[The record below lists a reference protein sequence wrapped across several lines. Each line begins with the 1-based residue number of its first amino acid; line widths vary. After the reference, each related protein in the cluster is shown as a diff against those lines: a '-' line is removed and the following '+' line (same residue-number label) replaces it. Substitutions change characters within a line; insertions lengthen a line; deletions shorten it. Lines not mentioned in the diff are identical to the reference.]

1 MDTAV
6 QVFENREFGQVRI
19 KDIHGENWFVLAD
32 ILRAIDTST
41 PPHVAKASLSEVFGD
56 GGIAVTPIPDALGRI
71 QESTIISEPA
81 MTYLVAQSR
90 TETAKK
96 LNRWI
101 HGDILPSIRRTGAY
115 QIPRNEHPLKILI
128 QQDFWAAECVAD
140 MLRVSDDSRLALC
153 YAIYDHHGLDKSVL
167 PQYTEAPRQRMS
179 ASALLKKHNVDM
191 STIKFNQLMV
201 NNGMLEER
209 ERTGASGAVRKFKN
223 LTDLGLAFGENMV
236 SPQNPRETHPMYYED
251 AFEDLLMTLT
261 MGKSQEP

>member
-19 KDIHGENWFVLAD
+19 VEGRNGEPWFVATD
-32 ILRAIDTST
+32 IAR
-41 PPHVAKASLSEVFGD
+41 
-56 GGIAVTPIPDALGRI
+56 ALGYEKPNNAINSHCKKVNKINYPETGHPINIIPEADLYRLI
-71 QESTIISEPA
+71 MRSNLESAEKFQDW
-81 MTYLVAQSR
+81 VV
-90 TETAKK
+90 EEV
-96 LNRWI
+96 
-101 HGDILPSIRRTGAY
+101 LPSIRRTGAY
-115 QIPRNEHPLKILI
+115 QIPRNDHPLKILI

-140 MLRVSDDSRLALC
+140 MLRVSDDSRLTLC
-153 YAIYDHHGLDKSVL
+153 YAIYDRHGLDKSVL

-261 MGKSQEP
+261 MGTSQEP